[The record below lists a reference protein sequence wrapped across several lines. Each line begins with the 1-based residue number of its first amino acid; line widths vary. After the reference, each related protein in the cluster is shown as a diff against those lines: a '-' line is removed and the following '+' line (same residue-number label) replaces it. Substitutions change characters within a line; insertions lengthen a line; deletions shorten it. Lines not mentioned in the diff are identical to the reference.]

1 MKPLDYTNGIYRT
14 APEPVSFFAH
24 KFPALAF
31 YPQFLR
37 IVFKASA
44 KAKRAQ
50 YDSHAWSQSSL
61 EVLRELEKV
70 GVRFEITG
78 IEYVEHLKGSCVFIA
93 NHISILETMILPA
106 IIQPIKE
113 VTFIVK
119 QSLLEY
125 PVFRHVMRS
134 RDPIAVNRTNPRED
148 LKTVFEGGVERLRK
162 GIALIV
168 FPQTTRTLA
177 FDPAQFNTIGNKLAQ
192 KAQVPVVPL
201 ALLTDAW
208 GNGKYLKDFGKIDP
222 ARKVYF
228 AFGRPM
234 EIQGR
239 GNTEH
244 EAIIA
249 FITGNLRGW
258 RA

>member
-1 MKPLDYTNGIYRT
+1 
-14 APEPVSFFAH
+14 
-24 KFPALAF
+24 
-31 YPQFLR
+31 
-37 IVFKASA
+37 
-44 KAKRAQ
+44 
-50 YDSHAWSQSSL
+50 
-61 EVLRELEKV
+61 
-70 GVRFEITG
+70 
-78 IEYVEHLKGSCVFIA
+78 
-93 NHISILETMILPA
+93 
-106 IIQPIKE
+106 
-113 VTFIVK
+113 VK

-168 FPQTTRTLA
+168 FPQTTRTPT
-177 FDPAQFNTIGNKLAQ
+177 FDPAQFNTIGVKLAQ

-208 GNGKYLKDFGKIDP
+208 GNGKYLKDFGKIDL
-222 ARKVYF
+222 AKKVYF
-228 AFGRPM
+228 AFGQPM
-234 EIQGR
+234 AIHGR
-239 GNTEH
+239 GNPEH

-249 FITGNLRGW
+249 FITGKLREW